1 MGTEMENSIQ
11 VVINGVTVVDMEDA
25 DKMSV
30 VNVLDCVTRT
40 VDKFGLRSSTVKAL
54 EKSPT
59 LKKAMFVEARCG
71 DAHLSTVTG

>member
-1 MGTEMENSIQ
+1 MENSIQ
-11 VVINGVTVVDMEDA
+11 VVINGVTVVDMDGA

-30 VNVLDCVTRT
+30 VNVLDCVTKT
-40 VDKFGLRSSTVKAL
+40 VDKFGLRASTVKAL

-59 LKKAMFVEARCG
+59 LRKAMFVPAQCG